1 MESKRLRRLI
11 TSTLLYYDYTLTFAD
26 EKKLIWGRKLGLT
39 TLLYVLCRY
48 ALVAN
53 VIYLLAISH
62 KIEETHTS
70 AQTISHSCDAA
81 YRGISSLSVLGRAA
95 VLTTWA
101 TRTWVVWNRNPYI
114 VVFLGALVA
123 TCTAL
128 DCYQASGA
136 RCTGPA
142 SHQEWVILD
151 AIARS
156 TLR

>member
-1 MESKRLRRLI
+1 
-11 TSTLLYYDYTLTFAD
+11 LLYYDYTLTFAD

-53 VIYLLAISH
+53 
-62 KIEETHTS
+62 
-70 AQTISHSCDAA
+70 SCDAA

-101 TRTWVVWNRNPYI
+101 TRTWVVWNRNSFI

>member
-1 MESKRLRRLI
+1 METKRSRRLI

-62 KIEETHTS
+62 KIEETC
-70 AQTISHSCDAA
+70 CDAA

-101 TRTWVVWNRNPYI
+101 TRTWVVWNRNPFI

>member
-1 MESKRLRRLI
+1 MTTHSLRAA
-11 TSTLLYYDYTLTFAD
+11 LLYYDYTLTFAD

-62 KIEETHTS
+62 KIED
-70 AQTISHSCDAA
+70 CDAA

-101 TRTWVVWNRNPYI
+101 TRTWVVWNRNTFI

-128 DCYQASGA
+128 DSYQASGA

-156 TLR
+156 ALH